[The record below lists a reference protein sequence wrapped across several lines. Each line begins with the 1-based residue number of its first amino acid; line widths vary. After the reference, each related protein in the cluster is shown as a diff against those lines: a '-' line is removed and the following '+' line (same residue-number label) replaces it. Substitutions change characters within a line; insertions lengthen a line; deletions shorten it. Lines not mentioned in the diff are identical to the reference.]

1 MFEFFRITVNIF
13 CFFGDDARS
22 VVEGYIQI
30 IFNRLLYE
38 IDRIARIARIAV
50 AIRNSRLKLNDLKKQ
65 FLLRK

>member
-30 IFNRLLYE
+30 IFKRLLYE
-38 IDRIARIARIAV
+38 IDRIAV